1 MDHATETEVADA
13 AKHLRS
19 LNQGLN
25 QILFGQQEIIEL
37 VITGV
42 LARGHI
48 LLEGLPGLGK
58 TELGGA
64 RAIA

>member
-1 MDHATETEVADA
+1 MDDATETEVAEA

-19 LNQGLN
+19 LSHGLN
-25 QILFGQQEIIEL
+25 RVLFGQEEIIEL

-48 LLEGLPGLGK
+48 LLEG
-58 TELGGA
+58 
-64 RAIA
+64 